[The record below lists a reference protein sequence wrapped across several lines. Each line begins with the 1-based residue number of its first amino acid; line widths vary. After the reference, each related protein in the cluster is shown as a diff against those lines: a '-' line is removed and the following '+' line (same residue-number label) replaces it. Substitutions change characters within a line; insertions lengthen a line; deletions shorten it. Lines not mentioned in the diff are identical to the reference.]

1 MGAILIELKNV
12 SKRYR
17 LSSGGVDAL
26 RGVSLG
32 MRDGEFL
39 AVIGSSG
46 SGKSTLMNIVGCL
59 DKPQSGSYMLDGADV
74 IAMSDNQLSR
84 ARNRTVGFIFQSF
97 NLLRDMTALENVML
111 PLAVRGIDWRER
123 RAMAAEA
130 LEKVGLGDRMSH
142 RPGRLSGGQQQR
154 VAIARVMA
162 CRTPLILA
170 DEPTG
175 NLDPASS
182 REIMEMLRRQS
193 EGGVTVLMI
202 THDPSLAAQAPMQ
215 AVMEDGRLNVE

>member
-1 MGAILIELKNV
+1 MVILRDICRTYTSEGRAVEALK
-12 SKRYR
+12 
-17 LSSGGVDAL
+17 
-26 RGVSLG
+26 GVSLTLNRG
-32 MRDGEFL
+32 DFM
-39 AVIGSSG
+39 AVTGSSG
-46 SGKSTLMNIVGCL
+46 SGKTTLMNIVGCL

-74 IAMSDNQLSR
+74 IAMNENQLSR

-202 THDPSLAAQAPMQ
+202 THDPSLAAQAPMR

>member
-1 MGAILIELKNV
+1 MVILRDICRTYTSEGRAVEALK
-12 SKRYR
+12 
-17 LSSGGVDAL
+17 
-26 RGVSLG
+26 GVSLTLNRG
-32 MRDGEFL
+32 DFM
-39 AVIGSSG
+39 AVTGSSG
-46 SGKSTLMNIVGCL
+46 SGKTTLMNIVGCL

-74 IAMSDNQLSR
+74 IAMNENQLSR

-130 LEKVGLGDRMSH
+130 LEKVGLGDRMNH
-142 RPGRLSGGQQQR
+142 HPGRLSGGQQQR

-202 THDPSLAAQAPMQ
+202 THDPSLAAQAPMR

>member
-1 MGAILIELKNV
+1 MVILSDICRTYTSEGRAVEALK
-12 SKRYR
+12 
-17 LSSGGVDAL
+17 
-26 RGVSLG
+26 GVSLTLNRG
-32 MRDGEFL
+32 DFM
-39 AVIGSSG
+39 AVTGSSG
-46 SGKSTLMNIVGCL
+46 SGKTTLMNIVGCL
-59 DKPQSGSYMLDGADV
+59 DKPQSGSYMLDGTDV
-74 IAMSDNQLSR
+74 IAMNENQLSR

-202 THDPSLAAQAPMQ
+202 THDPSLAAQAPMR
-215 AVMEDGRLNVE
+215 AVMEDGRLNIE

>member
-1 MGAILIELKNV
+1 MVILRDICRTYTSEGRAVEALK
-12 SKRYR
+12 
-17 LSSGGVDAL
+17 
-26 RGVSLG
+26 GVSLTLNRG
-32 MRDGEFL
+32 DFM
-39 AVIGSSG
+39 AVTGSSG
-46 SGKSTLMNIVGCL
+46 SGKTTLMNIVGCL

>member
-1 MGAILIELKNV
+1 MVILRDICRTYTSEGRAVEALK
-12 SKRYR
+12 
-17 LSSGGVDAL
+17 
-26 RGVSLG
+26 GVSLTLNRG
-32 MRDGEFL
+32 DFM
-39 AVIGSSG
+39 AVTGSSG
-46 SGKSTLMNIVGCL
+46 SGKTTLMNIVGCL

-74 IAMSDNQLSR
+74 IAMNDNQLSR

-130 LEKVGLGDRMSH
+130 LEKVGLGDRMNH

-202 THDPSLAAQAPMQ
+202 THDPSLAAQAPMR